1 MASCSNPR
9 TSTLIRSSE
18 ESKSTA
24 SGLSPA
30 RPERDNWKKALNARY
45 APTLKIGQENAV
57 EIRDNP
63 ASPTGFDIHFVAVRV
78 GTRFDVKGHLTQE
91 QLDVLQNPAKCNLLQ
106 PGTVLRISP
115 PHLLAR
121 RKRPDGGE
129 ERIREVP
136 DLNYLRATAQQLQ
149 QFFNHPLIRRAGG
162 TSAEEA
168 LSATELH
175 PEEILEMQVIRHPKD
190 KGMFWLECVTLRGG
204 RVQWRAL
211 TLHNDAK

>member
-1 MASCSNPR
+1 VDSPHSSRMASCSNPR

-91 QLDVLQNPAKCNLLQ
+91 QLDVLHSGSNLTSLDALE
-106 PGTVLRISP
+106 PSPDSSPSTSSP
-115 PHLLAR
+115 PT
-121 RKRPDGGE
+121 PTV
-129 ERIREVP
+129 ERGTGRG
-136 DLNYLRATAQQLQ
+136 
-149 QFFNHPLIRRAGG
+149 RAGCG
-162 TSAEEA
+162 SSPYSHPHPPVTDIVRLDGEGCVGLFHSRH
-168 LSATELH
+168 LVRRELVK
-175 PEEILEMQVIRHPKD
+175 LE
-190 KGMFWLECVTLRGG
+190 
-204 RVQWRAL
+204 
-211 TLHNDAK
+211 